1 VNIATRARA
10 PSLIVGAIAAASLF
24 GALFVTAADAA
35 TMAEVNGWLAA
46 TTKIVRIRPPAGLRP
61 DANLEYVSIAGT
73 DVEGSIDP
81 ADARRGF
88 LKNRQEVMIVPVES
102 GGTGAVFDAL
112 LFTRLGGRTRFVGI
126 IPSPNGHLHV
136 AISGGAIVVRLPI
149 YKTGDPNC
157 CPSGFHWEHDTLR
170 GLKLVTLKEYD
181 TRRY

>member
-1 VNIATRARA
+1 VKGNRLAAYAVATGLVCA
-10 PSLIVGAIAAASLF
+10 VAAL
-24 GALFVTAADAA
+24 AAGAA
-35 TMAEVNGWLAA
+35 TMTDVNGWLAT
-46 TTKIVRIRPPAGLRP
+46 TTKIVRIRPPAGLRS
-61 DANLEYVSIAGT
+61 DANVEYVSVAGT
-73 DVEGSIDP
+73 DIEGSIDP

-88 LKNRQEVMIVPVES
+88 LKNGQEVMIVPVES

-112 LFTRLGGRTRFVGI
+112 LFTRLGGRPRFVGI

-170 GLKLVTLKEYD
+170 GLQLVKLKEYD